1 MADEITEI
9 PEIEFIQIDPSAEIM
24 ACCSALNSVVD
35 IDTMTKSDTE
45 LKKRIISNALSIIDI
60 HLQNMYDSNFDVEEI

>member
-1 MADEITEI
+1 MADEINEI

-24 ACCSALNSVVD
+24 ACCSALNSVID

-45 LKKRIISNALSIIDI
+45 LKKRIISNALAVIDCHI
-60 HLQNMYDSNFDVEEI
+60 SAMYNSTFDVEEI